1 MTKLHPIA
9 SACLAGFLLT
19 SPATLA
25 VDFSWSGFLTLG
37 LGKSLSGSV
46 QGPNEI
52 GFDCPCMIADFSQ
65 AGVYEDSWSLNPDSK
80 LGLQGSVMFNDN
92 LSLTGQIV
100 SRGSRDF
107 AVNLEWVYLSYQLND
122 NNTLQLGRKRLPLF
136 YYSEQQ
142 DVGFTYPWVHLPG
155 QTYGWEVVNYN
166 GVNWAHSLQIGDWSG
181 IINTFAGSET
191 RKDGEYSK
199 IYSGLNS
206 ESDTRWSGIVGAEL
220 VMSKNWFEGR
230 LMLMQSDT
238 QGRLV
243 SEGEDWSAKA
253 KQQIYGASA
262 LVDYQDYLLSAE
274 LFFSDRTESYGRD
287 LAYTLSVGRRFDNLL
302 VFLTHGMYQQKLY
315 ANNPAE
321 VGEDD
326 REKHR
331 NSSVVLKYDV
341 SASAAVKLQFDHW
354 QDFSGSWFK
363 QTYGD
368 ANTLSLS
375 YDRVF

>member
-1 MTKLHPIA
+1 M
-9 SACLAGFLLT
+9 
-19 SPATLA
+19 
-25 VDFSWSGFLTLG
+25 
-37 LGKSLSGSV
+37 

-65 AGVYEDSWSLNPDSK
+65 AGVYEDSWSLKPDSK

-166 GVNWAHSLQIGDWSG
+166 GVNWAHSLQFGDWSG

-287 LAYTLSVGRRFDNLL
+287 LAYTLSVGRRFDALL
-302 VFLTHGMYQQKLY
+302 VYLTHGMYQQKLY